1 MSSGNLSEAELL
13 ERAAEERAAIVA
25 RYDRGRDKDN
35 VAQIDPWEDPKFEL
49 YHVTDK
55 YGFIH
60 NERLPDRYTVHEA
73 KVRDQENVRLN
84 KWRKML
90 ESWDK
95 YYPNEKERTKS
106 TKYTTKLRR
115 RVYKGVPNA
124 VRAEVWLRLL
134 DIARIKAEQEGKYLE
149 MRERARKWS
158 PDIRQIDLD
167 VNRTYRN
174 HIMFRERYC
183 VKQQALFHVL
193 AAYSVYNT
201 EVGYCQGMSQIAAL
215 LLMYMNEEDAFWA
228 ISVLM
233 TDERHAMHGFFI
245 QGFPKLRRFQ
255 EHHDRVLGRL
265 LPKLKRHLDRYEMHT
280 SLYTLKWFFQC
291 FLDRVPF
298 TLTLRLWDAYVL
310 DGEPVLTAMSYTL
323 LRLHRKTL
331 LKMGME
337 EMIDFLQARLEQ
349 DFGFHDDAA
358 MEALQDAMDELRR
371 QGLAVPPGRAP
382 PAELPQRP
390 FGLELPPSA
399 CLPPSRGG
407 GPAGAGSPRIRNSN
421 SRTLTNGG
429 SRASTPSGRAT
440 PAGVEDTVSEG
451 CPATPVGGTSS
462 LLRKGASPLG
472 RRGCD
477 LVSEDGASSVVDP
490 LSSRNSLAE
499 TSQTSAADLSSFS
512 SPSATLRRTPSLYDN
527 VDYHESL
534 AAAAAAAASTPVV
547 VAPPAA
553 ATAGVATL
561 SVVDGPM
568 EGSGGEAVRIY
579 VPYHG
584 SGNATGGSPSAGQV
598 PPSAVPVAAAA
609 VANGDV
615 TPTNPEDPNKIT
627 IHVDLHSYAGSG
639 GVVTTCCDSSG
650 GDSGTL
656 RQQHST
662 GNSTF
667 HQVTTTD
674 L

>member
-1 MSSGNLSEAELL
+1 MSSGNLTEAELL

-49 YHVTDK
+49 YHITDK

-60 NERLPDRYTVHEA
+60 NERLPEKYTVHEA

-95 YYPNEKERTKS
+95 YYPNEK
-106 TKYTTKLRR
+106 LRR
-115 RVYKGVPNA
+115 RVYKGIPNA

-134 DIARIKAEQEGKYLE
+134 DVARIKAEQEGKYLE

-265 LPKLKRHLDRYEMHT
+265 LPKLKKHLDRYEMHT

-298 TLTLRLWDAYVL
+298 TLTLRLWDAYVM

-331 LKMGME
+331 LRMGME

-371 QGLAVPPGRAP
+371 HGLAVPPGRAP

-390 FGLELPPSA
+390 FGLELPPTA
-399 CLPPSRGG
+399 CLPPHHR
-407 GPAGAGSPRIRNSN
+407 SPRAPVRNSN

-429 SRASTPSGRAT
+429 SRASTPTGRAT
-440 PAGVEDTVSEG
+440 PAATENDDAVSEG

-477 LVSEDGASSVVDP
+477 TSEDGASSVVDP

-527 VDYHESL
+527 VDYQESL
-534 AAAAAAAASTPVV
+534 AAAAAAAAQTPV
-547 VAPPAA
+547 ASPPATTGA
-553 ATAGVATL
+553 ATATRGAALATAA
-561 SVVDGPM
+561 DGASPP
-568 EGSGGEAVRIY
+568 EAAGEAVRIY

-584 SGNATGGSPSAGQV
+584 ATT
-598 PPSAVPVAAAA
+598 AAAA
-609 VANGDV
+609 TAVTTDKESPTTAVAATVANGDV
-615 TPTNPEDPNKIT
+615 TPTNQDPNKIT
-627 IHVDLHSYAGSG
+627 IHVDLHHYSSSSAAPPSAA
-639 GVVTTCCDSSG
+639 VTNACCDG
-650 GDSGTL
+650 GDGTL
-656 RQQHST
+656 RHST

>member
-1 MSSGNLSEAELL
+1 MSSGNLTEAELL

-25 RYDRGRDKDN
+25 RYDRGREKEN

-60 NERLPDRYTVHEA
+60 NERLPEKYTVHEA

-95 YYPNEKERTKS
+95 YYPNEK
-106 TKYTTKLRR
+106 LRR
-115 RVYKGVPNA
+115 RVFKGIPNA

-134 DIARIKAEQEGKYLE
+134 DVARIKAEQEGKYLE
-149 MRERARKWS
+149 MRERARMWS

-174 HIMFRERYC
+174 HIMFRERYS

-298 TLTLRLWDAYVL
+298 TLTLRLWDAYIL

-331 LKMGME
+331 LRMGME

-358 MEALQDAMDELRR
+358 MEALQDAMEELRR
-371 QGLAVPPGRAP
+371 QGLAVPPGKAP
-382 PAELPQRP
+382 PSELPQRP

-399 CLPPSRGG
+399 YLPHRG
-407 GPAGAGSPRIRNSN
+407 AASPRIRNSK
-421 SRTLTNGG
+421 SRTLTNG

-440 PAGVEDTVSEG
+440 PAAAENDDVVSEG
-451 CPATPVGGTSS
+451 CPATPIGGTSS

-472 RRGCD
+472 RRGGD
-477 LVSEDGASSVVDP
+477 MSEDGASSVVDP

-527 VDYHESL
+527 VDYQESL
-534 AAAAAAAASTPVV
+534 EAAAAVAAQTPV
-547 VAPPAA
+547 ASPPV
-553 ATAGVATL
+553 TGVASARGAAL
-561 SVVDGPM
+561 SHQQAGQ
-568 EGSGGEAVRIY
+568 GSPEASGEAVRIY

-584 SGNATGGSPSAGQV
+584 VEDAD
-598 PPSAVPVAAAA
+598 AVADKDSSSVAAA

-615 TPTNPEDPNKIT
+615 TPTNQDPNKIT
-627 IHVDLHSYAGSG
+627 IHVDLHHYCTSTTPTAGPTD
-639 GVVTTCCDSSG
+639 VHCDS
-650 GDSGTL
+650 GDTTTL
-656 RQQHST
+656 QHT

-667 HQVTTTD
+667 HQVATTD

>member
-1 MSSGNLSEAELL
+1 MSSGNLTEAEIL

-25 RYDRGRDKDN
+25 RYDRGREKDN

-60 NERLPDRYTVHEA
+60 NERLPEKYTVHEA

-95 YYPNEKERTKS
+95 YYPNEK
-106 TKYTTKLRR
+106 LRR
-115 RVYKGVPNA
+115 RVFKGIPNA

-134 DIARIKAEQEGKYLE
+134 DVARIKAEQEGKYLE

-174 HIMFRERYC
+174 HIMFRERYS

-298 TLTLRLWDAYVL
+298 TLTLRLWDAYIL
-310 DGEPVLTAMSYTL
+310 EGEPVLTAMSYTL

-331 LKMGME
+331 LRMGME

-358 MEALQDAMDELRR
+358 MEALQDAMEELRR

-382 PAELPQRP
+382 PSELPQRP

-399 CLPPSRGG
+399 YLPHRGT
-407 GPAGAGSPRIRNSN
+407 ASPRIRNSN
-421 SRTLTNGG
+421 SRTLTNG

-440 PAGVEDTVSEG
+440 PAVGENDDIVSEG
-451 CPATPVGGTSS
+451 CPATPIGGTSS

-472 RRGCD
+472 RRGGD
-477 LVSEDGASSVVDP
+477 TSEDGASSVVDP

-527 VDYHESL
+527 VDYQESL
-534 AAAAAAAASTPVV
+534 EAAAAAQTPIVS
-547 VAPPAA
+547 PPV
-553 ATAGVATL
+553 AGVASARGPAL
-561 SVVDGPM
+561 SLQRESP
-568 EGSGGEAVRIY
+568 EASGEAVRIF

-584 SGNATGGSPSAGQV
+584 GDVGAAANKDLSTV
-598 PPSAVPVAAAA
+598 AAA

-615 TPTNPEDPNKIT
+615 TPTNQDPNKIT
-627 IHVDLHSYAGSG
+627 IHVDLHHYNAATTTNASV
-639 GVVTTCCDSSG
+639 GVAAMTGVRCDS
-650 GDSGTL
+650 GDAGTL
-656 RQQHST
+656 QHA

-667 HQVTTTD
+667 HHVSTTD

>member
-1 MSSGNLSEAELL
+1 MSSGTLSEADLL

-95 YYPNEKERTKS
+95 YYPNE
-106 TKYTTKLRR
+106 KLRR

-358 MEALQDAMDELRR
+358 MEALQDAMEELRR
-371 QGLAVPPGRAP
+371 QGLAVPPGRPP

-399 CLPPSRGG
+399 CIPPGR
-407 GPAGAGSPRIRNSN
+407 GSPRIRNSN

-429 SRASTPSGRAT
+429 SRASTPSGQAT

-534 AAAAAAAASTPVV
+534 AAAAAAAAAAASTPVV
-547 VAPPAA
+547 VAPT
-553 ATAGVATL
+553 ATTGAAGVATL
-561 SVVDGPM
+561 SVVDGPVD
-568 EGSGGEAVRIY
+568 GSGGEAVRIY

-584 SGNATGGSPSAGQV
+584 NSTGASPSADRVQ
-598 PPSAVPVAAAA
+598 PSAVPPPTTAA

-615 TPTNPEDPNKIT
+615 TPTNQDPNKIT
-627 IHVDLHSYAGSG
+627 IHVDLHSYADSA
-639 GVVTTCCDSSG
+639 CCDSG
-650 GDSGTL
+650 GDGGTL
-656 RQQHST
+656 RQHST

>member
-1 MSSGNLSEAELL
+1 MAGLRQPFVESGGSNARVVTPVVVLS
-13 ERAAEERAAIVA
+13 
-25 RYDRGRDKDN
+25 
-35 VAQIDPWEDPKFEL
+35 Q
-49 YHVTDK
+49 
-55 YGFIH
+55 
-60 NERLPDRYTVHEA
+60 
-73 KVRDQENVRLN
+73 
-84 KWRKML
+84 
-90 ESWDK
+90 
-95 YYPNEKERTKS
+95 
-106 TKYTTKLRR
+106 
-115 RVYKGVPNA
+115 
-124 VRAEVWLRLL
+124 
-134 DIARIKAEQEGKYLE
+134 
-149 MRERARKWS
+149 
-158 PDIRQIDLD
+158 
-167 VNRTYRN
+167 
-174 HIMFRERYC
+174 
-183 VKQQALFHVL
+183 
-193 AAYSVYNT
+193 
-201 EVGYCQGMSQIAAL
+201 
-215 LLMYMNEEDAFWA
+215 
-228 ISVLM
+228 
-233 TDERHAMHGFFI
+233 
-245 QGFPKLRRFQ
+245 
-255 EHHDRVLGRL
+255 
-265 LPKLKRHLDRYEMHT
+265 
-280 SLYTLKWFFQC
+280 
-291 FLDRVPF
+291 
-298 TLTLRLWDAYVL
+298 
-310 DGEPVLTAMSYTL
+310 
-323 LRLHRKTL
+323 
-331 LKMGME
+331 
-337 EMIDFLQARLEQ
+337 
-349 DFGFHDDAA
+349 
-358 MEALQDAMDELRR
+358 
-371 QGLAVPPGRAP
+371 
-382 PAELPQRP
+382 
-390 FGLELPPSA
+390 
-399 CLPPSRGG
+399 
-407 GPAGAGSPRIRNSN
+407 
-421 SRTLTNGG
+421 LTNGG

-440 PAGVEDTVSEG
+440 PAGGEDAVSEG

-534 AAAAAAAASTPVV
+534 AAAAAAAASAPVV

-584 SGNATGGSPSAGQV
+584 SGNATGGSPSAGRV
-598 PPSAVPVAAAA
+598 PPSAVPVAGAA

-650 GDSGTL
+650 GDGSTL

>member
-1 MSSGNLSEAELL
+1 MSSGNLTEAEIL

-25 RYDRGRDKDN
+25 RYDRGREKEN

-60 NERLPDRYTVHEA
+60 NERLPDKYTVHEA

-95 YYPNEKERTKS
+95 YYPNEK
-106 TKYTTKLRR
+106 LRR
-115 RVYKGVPNA
+115 RVFKGIPNA

-134 DIARIKAEQEGKYLE
+134 DVARIKAEQEGKYLE
-149 MRERARKWS
+149 MRERARLWS

-174 HIMFRERYC
+174 HIMFRERYS

-298 TLTLRLWDAYVL
+298 TLTLRLWDAYIL

-331 LKMGME
+331 LRMGME

-358 MEALQDAMDELRR
+358 MEALQDAMEELRR

-382 PAELPQRP
+382 PSELPQRP

-399 CLPPSRGG
+399 YLPHRG
-407 GPAGAGSPRIRNSN
+407 AASPRIRNSN
-421 SRTLTNGG
+421 SRTLTNG

-440 PAGVEDTVSEG
+440 PAAAENDDVVSEG
-451 CPATPVGGTSS
+451 CPATPIGGTSS

-472 RRGCD
+472 RRGGD
-477 LVSEDGASSVVDP
+477 TSEDGASSVVDP

-527 VDYHESL
+527 VDYQESL
-534 AAAAAAAASTPVV
+534 EAAAAAAAQTPIAS
-547 VAPPAA
+547 PPAA
-553 ATAGVATL
+553 GVASARGAAL
-561 SVVDGPM
+561 SQQ
-568 EGSGGEAVRIY
+568 GSPEASGEAVRIY

-584 SGNATGGSPSAGQV
+584 ADTDAATDKDSSSSV
-598 PPSAVPVAAAA
+598 AA

-615 TPTNPEDPNKIT
+615 TPTNQDPNKIT
-627 IHVDLHSYAGSG
+627 IHVDLHHYCTATAPAAA
-639 GVVTTCCDSSG
+639 TTSVRCDS
-650 GDSGTL
+650 GDAGTL
-656 RQQHST
+656 QHA

-667 HQVTTTD
+667 HRVATTD

>member
-1 MSSGNLSEAELL
+1 MSSGNLTEAELL

-25 RYDRGRDKDN
+25 RYDRGRDN
-35 VAQIDPWEDPKFEL
+35 VAEIDPWEDPKFEL

-60 NERLPDRYTVHEA
+60 NSRLPDRYTVHEA

-90 ESWDK
+90 EAWDK
-95 YYPNEKERTKS
+95 YYPNEK
-106 TKYTTKLRR
+106 LRR
-115 RVYKGVPNA
+115 RVYKGIPNA

-134 DIARIKAEQEGKYLE
+134 DVARIKAEQEGKYWE

-233 TDERHAMHGFFI
+233 TDQRHAMHGFFI

-265 LPKLKRHLDRYEMHT
+265 LPKLKKHLDRYEMHT

-349 DFGFHDDAA
+349 DFGYHDDAA
-358 MEALQDAMDELRR
+358 MEALQGAMEELRKG
-371 QGLAVPPGRAP
+371 GLAVPPGRAP
-382 PAELPQRP
+382 PQELPQRP
-390 FGLELPPSA
+390 FGLELPPSVY
-399 CLPPSRGG
+399 LPHQGVPV
-407 GPAGAGSPRIRNSN
+407 APRLANSQ
-421 SRTLTNGG
+421 SKLTNGD
-429 SRASTPSGRAT
+429 SRASSPGAQAATGSTEDSLTP
-440 PAGVEDTVSEG
+440 
-451 CPATPVGGTSS
+451 S
-462 LLRKGASPLG
+462 LLRKGASPLE
-472 RRGCD
+472 RR
-477 LVSEDGASSVVDP
+477 LAEAEDGASSVVDP

-499 TSQTSAADLSSFS
+499 TSQTSAADLSGFS

-527 VDYHESL
+527 VDYEESIE
-534 AAAAAAAASTPVV
+534 AAAIAAAR
-547 VAPPAA
+547 
-553 ATAGVATL
+553 TAIAVRQG
-561 SVVDGPM
+561 SP
-568 EGSGGEAVRIY
+568 EGDAVRIY

-584 SGNATGGSPSAGQV
+584 DGAASPPVTSPGT
-598 PPSAVPVAAAA
+598 PPN

-615 TPTNPEDPNKIT
+615 TPTNQDPNKIT
-627 IHVDLHSYAGSG
+627 IHVDLHYAA
-639 GVVTTCCDSSG
+639 CCDG
-650 GDSGTL
+650 GDRPHLS
-656 RQQHST
+656 
-662 GNSTF
+662 N
-667 HQVTTTD
+667 TD

>member
-1 MSSGNLSEAELL
+1 MWLACRNDCLHTMSNELTETELL

-25 RYDRGRDKDN
+25 RYDRGREN
-35 VAQIDPWEDPKFEL
+35 VAEIDPWEDPKFEL

-60 NERLPDRYTVHEA
+60 SSRLPDKYTGHEA

-90 ESWDK
+90 EAWDK
-95 YYPNEKERTKS
+95 YYPND
-106 TKYTTKLRR
+106 KLRR
-115 RVYKGVPNA
+115 RVYKGIPNA

-134 DIARIKAEQEGKYLE
+134 DVARIKAEQEGKYLE

-174 HIMFRERYC
+174 HIMFRERYS

-331 LKMGME
+331 LKQGME
-337 EMIDFLQARLEQ
+337 EMIEFLQARLEQ

-358 MEALQDAMDELRR
+358 MEALQGAMEELRK
-371 QGLAVPPGRAP
+371 QGLQVPPGRP
-382 PAELPQRP
+382 PPDELPQRP
-390 FGLELPPSA
+390 FGLELPPA
-399 CLPPSRGG
+399 VLAPS
-407 GPAGAGSPRIRNSN
+407 PK
-421 SRTLTNGG
+421 LTNGG
-429 SRASTPSGRAT
+429 SRTSSPARASPSCH
-440 PAGVEDTVSEG
+440 PGVAED
-451 CPATPVGGTSS
+451 AASS
-462 LLRKGASPLG
+462 LL
-472 RRGCD
+472 
-477 LVSEDGASSVVDP
+477 DP

-512 SPSATLRRTPSLYDN
+512 SPTLLRRTPSLYDN
-527 VDYHESL
+527 VDYGESL
-534 AAAAAAAASTPVV
+534 RAAAALAVSPE
-547 VAPPAA
+547 
-553 ATAGVATL
+553 
-561 SVVDGPM
+561 
-568 EGSGGEAVRIY
+568 EGVRIY
-579 VPYHG
+579 VPYCP
-584 SGNATGGSPSAGQV
+584 SGGEEEEEDG
-598 PPSAVPVAAAA
+598 PVTP
-609 VANGDV
+609 VGPNGDI
-615 TPTNPEDPNKIT
+615 TPTNQDPNKIT
-627 IHVDLHSYAGSG
+627 IHVDLQPA
-639 GVVTTCCDSSG
+639 
-650 GDSGTL
+650 L
-656 RQQHST
+656 ST
-662 GNSTF
+662 E
-667 HQVTTTD
+667 

>member
-1 MSSGNLSEAELL
+1 MSRELTEAELL

-25 RYDRGRDKDN
+25 RYDRGREN
-35 VAQIDPWEDPKFEL
+35 VAEIDPWEDPKFEL

-60 NERLPDRYTVHEA
+60 NSRLPDKYTGHEA

-90 ESWDK
+90 EAWDK
-95 YYPNEKERTKS
+95 YYLND
-106 TKYTTKLRR
+106 KLRR
-115 RVYKGVPNA
+115 RVYKGIPNA

-134 DIARIKAEQEGKYLE
+134 DVARIKAEQEGKYLE

-174 HIMFRERYC
+174 HIMFRERYS

-331 LKMGME
+331 LRQGME
-337 EMIDFLQARLEQ
+337 EMIEFLQARLEQ

-358 MEALQDAMDELRR
+358 MEALQGAMEELRR
-371 QGLAVPPGRAP
+371 QGLQVPPGRP
-382 PAELPQRP
+382 PPDELPQRP
-390 FGLELPPSA
+390 FGLELPPTLLA
-399 CLPPSRGG
+399 PS
-407 GPAGAGSPRIRNSN
+407 PK
-421 SRTLTNGG
+421 LTNGG
-429 SRASTPSGRAT
+429 SRTPSPARASS
-440 PAGVEDTVSEG
+440 PQPSPSPPCGGAG
-451 CPATPVGGTSS
+451 A
-462 LLRKGASPLG
+462 
-472 RRGCD
+472 
-477 LVSEDGASSVVDP
+477 EDGASSLLDP

-512 SPSATLRRTPSLYDN
+512 SPTLLRRTPSLYDN
-527 VDYHESL
+527 VDYRESL
-534 AAAAAAAASTPVV
+534 EAAQALAQQGSP
-547 VAPPAA
+547 
-553 ATAGVATL
+553 
-561 SVVDGPM
+561 
-568 EGSGGEAVRIY
+568 EGVRIY
-579 VPYHG
+579 VPYCP
-584 SGNATGGSPSAGQV
+584 SGGEEEEGG
-598 PPSAVPVAAAA
+598 PVTP
-609 VANGDV
+609 VGPNGDV
-615 TPTNPEDPNKIT
+615 TPTNQDPNKIT
-627 IHVDLHSYAGSG
+627 IHVDLQPA
-639 GVVTTCCDSSG
+639 
-650 GDSGTL
+650 L
-656 RQQHST
+656 ST
-662 GNSTF
+662 E
-667 HQVTTTD
+667 

>member
-1 MSSGNLSEAELL
+1 MSSGNLTEAELL

-25 RYDRGRDKDN
+25 RYDRGREKEN

-60 NERLPDRYTVHEA
+60 NERLPEKYTVHEA

-115 RVYKGVPNA
+115 RVFKGIPNA

-134 DIARIKAEQEGKYLE
+134 DVARIKAEQEGKYLE
-149 MRERARKWS
+149 MRERARMWS

-174 HIMFRERYC
+174 HIMFRERYS

-298 TLTLRLWDAYVL
+298 TLTLRLWDAYIL

-331 LKMGME
+331 LRMGME

-358 MEALQDAMDELRR
+358 MEALQDAMEELRR
-371 QGLAVPPGRAP
+371 QGLAVPPGKAP
-382 PAELPQRP
+382 PSELPQRP

-399 CLPPSRGG
+399 YLPHRG
-407 GPAGAGSPRIRNSN
+407 AASPRIRNSK
-421 SRTLTNGG
+421 SRTLTNG

-440 PAGVEDTVSEG
+440 PAAAENDDVVSEG
-451 CPATPVGGTSS
+451 CPATPIGGTSS

-472 RRGCD
+472 RRGGD
-477 LVSEDGASSVVDP
+477 MSEDGASSVVDP

-527 VDYHESL
+527 VDYQESL
-534 AAAAAAAASTPVV
+534 EAAAAVAAQTPV
-547 VAPPAA
+547 ASPPV
-553 ATAGVATL
+553 TGVASARGAAL
-561 SVVDGPM
+561 SHQQAGQ
-568 EGSGGEAVRIY
+568 GSPEASGEAVRIY

-584 SGNATGGSPSAGQV
+584 AEDAD
-598 PPSAVPVAAAA
+598 AVADKDSSSVAAA

-615 TPTNPEDPNKIT
+615 TPTNQDPNKIT
-627 IHVDLHSYAGSG
+627 IHVDLHHYCTSTTPTAGPTD
-639 GVVTTCCDSSG
+639 VLCDS
-650 GDSGTL
+650 GDTTTL
-656 RQQHST
+656 QHT

-667 HQVTTTD
+667 HQVATTD

>member
-1 MSSGNLSEAELL
+1 MSSGNLTEAEIL

-25 RYDRGRDKDN
+25 RYDRGREKEN

-60 NERLPDRYTVHEA
+60 NERLPEKYTVHEA

-95 YYPNEKERTKS
+95 YYPNEK
-106 TKYTTKLRR
+106 LRR
-115 RVYKGVPNA
+115 RVFKGIPNA

-134 DIARIKAEQEGKYLE
+134 DVARIKAEQEGKYLE
-149 MRERARKWS
+149 MRERARMWS

-174 HIMFRERYC
+174 HIMFRERYS

-298 TLTLRLWDAYVL
+298 TLTLRLWDAYIL

-331 LKMGME
+331 LRMGME

-358 MEALQDAMDELRR
+358 MEALQDAMEELRR

-382 PAELPQRP
+382 PSELPQRP

-399 CLPPSRGG
+399 YLPHRG
-407 GPAGAGSPRIRNSN
+407 AASPRIRNSN
-421 SRTLTNGG
+421 SRTLTNG

-440 PAGVEDTVSEG
+440 PAAAENDDVVSEG
-451 CPATPVGGTSS
+451 CPATPIGGTSS

-472 RRGCD
+472 RRGGD
-477 LVSEDGASSVVDP
+477 TSEDGASSVVDP

-527 VDYHESL
+527 VDYQESL
-534 AAAAAAAASTPVV
+534 EAAAAAAAQTPIAS
-547 VAPPAA
+547 PPAA
-553 ATAGVATL
+553 GVASARGAAL
-561 SVVDGPM
+561 SQQRAGQ
-568 EGSGGEAVRIY
+568 GSPEASGEAVRIY

-584 SGNATGGSPSAGQV
+584 ADTDAAADKDLSGV
-598 PPSAVPVAAAA
+598 AAA

-615 TPTNPEDPNKIT
+615 TPTNQDPNKIT
-627 IHVDLHSYAGSG
+627 IHVDLHHYCAA
-639 GVVTTCCDSSG
+639 TTPAAATTSVRCDS
-650 GDSGTL
+650 GDAATL
-656 RQQHST
+656 QHAS
-662 GNSTF
+662 NSTF

>member
-1 MSSGNLSEAELL
+1 MSSGNLTEAEIL

-25 RYDRGRDKDN
+25 RYDRGREKEN

-60 NERLPDRYTVHEA
+60 NERLPDKYTVHEA

-95 YYPNEKERTKS
+95 YYPNEK
-106 TKYTTKLRR
+106 LRR
-115 RVYKGVPNA
+115 RVFKGIPNA

-134 DIARIKAEQEGKYLE
+134 DVARIKAEQEGKYLE
-149 MRERARKWS
+149 MRERARLWS

-174 HIMFRERYC
+174 HIMFRERYS

-298 TLTLRLWDAYVL
+298 TLTLRLWDAYIL

-331 LKMGME
+331 LRMGME

-358 MEALQDAMDELRR
+358 MEALQDAMEELRR

-382 PAELPQRP
+382 PSELPQRP

-399 CLPPSRGG
+399 YLPHRG
-407 GPAGAGSPRIRNSN
+407 AASPRIRNSN
-421 SRTLTNGG
+421 SRTLTNG

-440 PAGVEDTVSEG
+440 PAAAENDDVVSEG
-451 CPATPVGGTSS
+451 CPATPLGGTSS

-472 RRGCD
+472 RRGGD
-477 LVSEDGASSVVDP
+477 TSEDGASSVVDP

-527 VDYHESL
+527 VDYQESL
-534 AAAAAAAASTPVV
+534 EAAAAAAAQTPIAS
-547 VAPPAA
+547 PPAA
-553 ATAGVATL
+553 GVASARGAAL
-561 SVVDGPM
+561 SQQ
-568 EGSGGEAVRIY
+568 GSPEASGEAVRIY

-584 SGNATGGSPSAGQV
+584 ADTDAATDKDSSSSV
-598 PPSAVPVAAAA
+598 AA

-615 TPTNPEDPNKIT
+615 TPTNQDPNKIT
-627 IHVDLHSYAGSG
+627 IHVDLHHYCTATAPAAA
-639 GVVTTCCDSSG
+639 TTSVRCDS
-650 GDSGTL
+650 GDAGTL
-656 RQQHST
+656 QHA

-667 HQVTTTD
+667 HRVATTD

>member
-1 MSSGNLSEAELL
+1 MSSGNLTEAEIL

-25 RYDRGRDKDN
+25 RYDRGREKEN

-60 NERLPDRYTVHEA
+60 NERLPDKYTVHEA

-95 YYPNEKERTKS
+95 YYPNEK
-106 TKYTTKLRR
+106 LRR
-115 RVYKGVPNA
+115 RVFKGIPNA

-134 DIARIKAEQEGKYLE
+134 DVARIKAEQEGKYLE
-149 MRERARKWS
+149 MRERARLWS

-174 HIMFRERYC
+174 HIMFRERYS

-298 TLTLRLWDAYVL
+298 TLTLRLWDAYIL

-331 LKMGME
+331 LRMGME

-358 MEALQDAMDELRR
+358 MEALQDAMEELRR

-382 PAELPQRP
+382 PSELPQRP

-399 CLPPSRGG
+399 YLPHRG
-407 GPAGAGSPRIRNSN
+407 AASPRIRNSN
-421 SRTLTNGG
+421 SRTLTNG

-440 PAGVEDTVSEG
+440 PAAAENDDVVSEG
-451 CPATPVGGTSS
+451 CPATPIGGTSS

-472 RRGCD
+472 RRGGD
-477 LVSEDGASSVVDP
+477 TSEDGASSVVDP

-527 VDYHESL
+527 VDYQESL
-534 AAAAAAAASTPVV
+534 EAAAAAQTPIAS
-547 VAPPAA
+547 PPAA
-553 ATAGVATL
+553 GVASARGAAL
-561 SVVDGPM
+561 SQQ
-568 EGSGGEAVRIY
+568 GSPEASGEAVRIY

-584 SGNATGGSPSAGQV
+584 ADTDAATDKDSSSSV
-598 PPSAVPVAAAA
+598 AA

-615 TPTNPEDPNKIT
+615 TPTNQDPNKIT
-627 IHVDLHSYAGSG
+627 IHVDLHHYCTATAPAAA
-639 GVVTTCCDSSG
+639 TTSVRCDS
-650 GDSGTL
+650 GDAGTL
-656 RQQHST
+656 QHA

-667 HQVTTTD
+667 HRVATTD

>member
-1 MSSGNLSEAELL
+1 MSSGNLTEAEIL

-25 RYDRGRDKDN
+25 RYDRGREKEN

-60 NERLPDRYTVHEA
+60 NERLPDKYTVHEA

-95 YYPNEKERTKS
+95 YYPNEK
-106 TKYTTKLRR
+106 LRR
-115 RVYKGVPNA
+115 RVFKGIPNA

-134 DIARIKAEQEGKYLE
+134 DVARIKAEQEGKYLE
-149 MRERARKWS
+149 MRERARLWS

-174 HIMFRERYC
+174 HIMFRERYS

-298 TLTLRLWDAYVL
+298 TLTLRLWDAYIL

-331 LKMGME
+331 LRMGME

-358 MEALQDAMDELRR
+358 MEALQDAMEELRR

-382 PAELPQRP
+382 PSELPQRP

-399 CLPPSRGG
+399 YLPHRG
-407 GPAGAGSPRIRNSN
+407 AASPRIRNSN
-421 SRTLTNGG
+421 SRTLTNG

-440 PAGVEDTVSEG
+440 PAAAENDDVVSEG
-451 CPATPVGGTSS
+451 CPATPIGGTSS

-472 RRGCD
+472 RRGGD
-477 LVSEDGASSVVDP
+477 TSEDGASSVVDP

-527 VDYHESL
+527 VDYQESL
-534 AAAAAAAASTPVV
+534 EAAAAAAAQTPIAS
-547 VAPPAA
+547 PPAA
-553 ATAGVATL
+553 GVASARGAAL
-561 SVVDGPM
+561 SQQ
-568 EGSGGEAVRIY
+568 GSPEASGEAVRIY

-584 SGNATGGSPSAGQV
+584 ADTDAATDKDSSSSV
-598 PPSAVPVAAAA
+598 AA

-615 TPTNPEDPNKIT
+615 SPTNQDPNKIT
-627 IHVDLHSYAGSG
+627 IHVDLHHYCTATAPAAA
-639 GVVTTCCDSSG
+639 TTSVRCDS
-650 GDSGTL
+650 GDAGTL
-656 RQQHST
+656 QHA

-667 HQVTTTD
+667 HRVATTD

>member
-1 MSSGNLSEAELL
+1 MSNGNLSEEEIL
-13 ERAAEERAAIVA
+13 ERAAEERVAIVA
-25 RYDRGRDKDN
+25 RYDRGRDN
-35 VAQIDPWEDPKFEL
+35 VVDPWEDPKFEL

-60 NERLPDRYTVHEA
+60 NHRLPDRYTDHEA
-73 KVRDQENVRLN
+73 KVRDQENIRIG
-84 KWRKML
+84 KWLKML
-90 ESWDK
+90 GSWDK
-95 YYPNEKERTKS
+95 YYP
-106 TKYTTKLRR
+106 TTEKLRR
-115 RVYKGVPNA
+115 RIYKGVPNA
-124 VRAEVWLRLL
+124 VRAAVWLRLL
-134 DIARIKAEQEGKYLE
+134 DVARIRAEQEGKYWE

-174 HIMFRERYC
+174 HIMFRERYG

-233 TDERHAMHGFFI
+233 TDEKHAMHGFFI

-255 EHHDRVLGRL
+255 EHHDRVLSKL
-265 LPKLKRHLDRYEMHT
+265 LPKLKKHLDRFEIHT

-349 DFGFHDDAA
+349 DFGYHDDAA
-358 MEALQDAMDELRR
+358 MEALQASMEELRKH
-371 QGLAVPPGRAP
+371 GLAIPPGRP
-382 PAELPQRP
+382 PPSELPQRP
-390 FGLELPPSA
+390 FGLELPLPSPRCIKKKA
-399 CLPPSRGG
+399 VTNGSNESHGESVRDSAAENG
-407 GPAGAGSPRIRNSN
+407 GPASCENLRRASPRDNED
-421 SRTLTNGG
+421 
-429 SRASTPSGRAT
+429 AT
-440 PAGVEDTVSEG
+440 
-451 CPATPVGGTSS
+451 
-462 LLRKGASPLG
+462 
-472 RRGCD
+472 
-477 LVSEDGASSVVDP
+477 SSVVDP
-490 LSSRNSLAE
+490 LSSRTSLAE

-527 VDYHESL
+527 VDYRESL
-534 AAAAAAAASTPVV
+534 EAASRSP
-547 VAPPAA
+547 
-553 ATAGVATL
+553 
-561 SVVDGPM
+561 D
-568 EGSGGEAVRIY
+568 AVRIY
-579 VPYHG
+579 VPYHHG
-584 SGNATGGSPSAGQV
+584 SGGETPLASSPI
-598 PPSAVPVAAAA
+598 P
-609 VANGDV
+609 NGDM
-615 TPTNPEDPNKIT
+615 TPTNQDPNKLT
-627 IHVDLHSYAGSG
+627 IHVDLHYSS
-639 GVVTTCCDSSG
+639 CDG
-650 GDSGTL
+650 PQEEEEAL
-656 RQQHST
+656 RT
-662 GNSTF
+662 E
-667 HQVTTTD
+667 

>member
-1 MSSGNLSEAELL
+1 MSSGNLTEAELL

-25 RYDRGRDKDN
+25 RYDRGREKEN

-60 NERLPDRYTVHEA
+60 NERLPEKYTVHEA

-95 YYPNEKERTKS
+95 YYPNEK
-106 TKYTTKLRR
+106 LRR
-115 RVYKGVPNA
+115 RVFKGIPNA

-134 DIARIKAEQEGKYLE
+134 DVARIKAEQEGKYLE
-149 MRERARKWS
+149 MRERARMWS

-174 HIMFRERYC
+174 HIMFRERYS

-298 TLTLRLWDAYVL
+298 TLTLRLWDAYIL

-331 LKMGME
+331 LRMGME

-358 MEALQDAMDELRR
+358 MEALQDAMEELRR
-371 QGLAVPPGRAP
+371 QGLAVPPGKAP
-382 PAELPQRP
+382 PSELPQRP

-399 CLPPSRGG
+399 YLPHRG
-407 GPAGAGSPRIRNSN
+407 AASPRIRNSK
-421 SRTLTNGG
+421 SRTLTNG

-440 PAGVEDTVSEG
+440 PAAAENDDVVSEG
-451 CPATPVGGTSS
+451 CPATPIGGTSS

-472 RRGCD
+472 RRGGD
-477 LVSEDGASSVVDP
+477 MSEDGASSVVDP

-512 SPSATLRRTPSLYDN
+512 SPSATLRRTPSDRK
-527 VDYHESL
+527 
-534 AAAAAAAASTPVV
+534 
-547 VAPPAA
+547 
-553 ATAGVATL
+553 
-561 SVVDGPM
+561 SVV
-568 EGSGGEAVRIY
+568 
-579 VPYHG
+579 
-584 SGNATGGSPSAGQV
+584 
-598 PPSAVPVAAAA
+598 
-609 VANGDV
+609 
-615 TPTNPEDPNKIT
+615 
-627 IHVDLHSYAGSG
+627 
-639 GVVTTCCDSSG
+639 
-650 GDSGTL
+650 
-656 RQQHST
+656 
-662 GNSTF
+662 
-667 HQVTTTD
+667 
-674 L
+674 